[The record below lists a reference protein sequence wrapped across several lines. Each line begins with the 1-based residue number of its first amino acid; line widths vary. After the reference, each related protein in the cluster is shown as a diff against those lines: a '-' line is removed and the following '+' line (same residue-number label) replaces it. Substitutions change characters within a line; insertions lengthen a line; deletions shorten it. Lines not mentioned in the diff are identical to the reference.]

1 MGEIWHVYI
10 DEDGKKCLG
19 GYRGHDKLPF
29 ADNFGAMKL
38 FESRKGAE
46 RYANSLA
53 REIKKFL
60 AFDGA
65 LDGTPEIVKMEAVDG
80 GQFDRRV
87 NVYSSNPDRPP
98 VASVWIKAVLRIV
111 CK

>member
-1 MGEIWHVYI
+1 MKTIWHVYI
-10 DEDGKKCLG
+10 DEDSKVTLG
-19 GYRGHDKLPF
+19 EHGGFDKLPF

-60 AFDGA
+60 TW
-65 LDGTPEIVKMEAVDG
+65 DGTPKIVKLEAIDG

-87 NVYSSNPDRPP
+87 NVYSDKPDRPP

-111 CK
+111 RK

>member
-1 MGEIWHVYI
+1 
-10 DEDGKKCLG
+10 
-19 GYRGHDKLPF
+19 
-29 ADNFGAMKL
+29 MKL

-65 LDGTPEIVKMEAVDG
+65 LDGTPEIVKLEAVDG

-87 NVYSSNPDRPP
+87 NVYSSNPDRPS
-98 VASVWIKAVLRIV
+98 VASVWIKAVLRTV
-111 CK
+111 RK